1 MEIDLKPALDSFQLE
16 QRVLRDFEKYQ
27 NRDFFNSLSDLLPRK
42 IIPSIV
48 QLSSILPN
56 EKVHQITKE
65 QRDALCYLIKH
76 LPLTPKKLLPIEEAI
91 VTAGGV
97 NIKEIV
103 PQTMESKR
111 CRGLYF
117 VGEVL
122 DLDARTGGFNLQI
135 AFSTGF
141 VAGESAGKGVL

>member
-1 MEIDLKPALDSFQLE
+1 MPAIIIHDQFAREMLTRPATSFI
-16 QRVLRDFEKYQ
+16 K
-27 NRDFFNSLSDLLPRK
+27 
-42 IIPSIV
+42 
-48 QLSSILPN
+48 
-56 EKVHQITKE
+56 TKE

-117 VGEVL
+117 AGEVL
-122 DLDARTGGFNLQI
+122 DLDAKTGGFNLQI